1 MSNTVFHI
9 TSKKFK
15 SKLFDEKVDVYL
27 SDFFVMKHNL
37 TSSQEKYLENKFKNK
52 EKQLEKEFKTNTNFI
67 YFIENF
73 NSSSKREGLV
83 VYKVNS
89 FFKGYYDE
97 HEQYDLEVIGTLTGT
112 IRNYKIETDLKT
124 VEKSRRRNEY
134 KKMINGKLFIEP
146 FGYDYIGYRL
156 HLNAKDK
163 NNSLEGYCRGHGY
176 SL

>member
-15 SKLFDEKVDVYL
+15 SKLFDEKVDIYL
-27 SDFFVMKHNL
+27 SDFFVMKNDL
-37 TSSQEKYLENKFKNK
+37 TMNQEKYLENKFKSK
-52 EKQLEKEFKTNTNFI
+52 EKDLENKFKTNI

-89 FFKGYYDE
+89 SFQGYYDE
-97 HEQYDLEVIGTLTGT
+97 HEQYDLEIIGTLTGT
-112 IRNYKIETDLKT
+112 IRNYKIETDLML
-124 VEKSRRRNEY
+124 VEKNRRINEY
-134 KKMINGKLFIEP
+134 KKMINGKLSIGR
-146 FGYDYIGYRL
+146 FGYDYIGYRFY
-156 HLNAKDK
+156 LNAKDK
-163 NNSLEGYCRGHGY
+163 NESSGFYCRGHGY

>member
-15 SKLFDEKVDVYL
+15 STLFGEKIDIYL
-27 SDFFVMKHNL
+27 SDFFAMKHEL
-37 TSSQEKYLENKFKNK
+37 TINQKKYLENKFKNK
-52 EKQLEKEFKTNTNFI
+52 EKNLEKGFI

-83 VYKVNS
+83 VYKVNCS
-89 FFKGYYDE
+89 FKGYYDE
-97 HEQYDLEVIGTLTGT
+97 YEQYDLEVIGTLTGT
-112 IRNYKIETDLKT
+112 SRNYKIETDLILI
-124 VEKSRRRNEY
+124 EKMRRMNEY

-146 FGYDYIGYRL
+146 FGYDHIGYRL

-163 NNSLEGYCRGHGY
+163 KNPSGFYCRGHGY